1 MFNLFLD
8 VTQNYCHIAI
18 FNKRD
23 IIKNISIKTNN
34 NLTDLVVEHID
45 KLIRKSKITYKN
57 INSLYILIG
66 PGSFTGVK
74 VATTIAKT
82 WLVVNKVNIYM
93 MNSLRFQ
100 IPSNSG
106 ISVID
111 AKSNKWYMC
120 VIKNSKYIIKPK
132 LITNDE
138 LKKTITKYEKLHIYK
153 NFNDTNVF
161 NNLLLLYKKFTLLTS
176 IKNLKPLY
184 IKNSI

>member
-1 MFNLFLD
+1 
-8 VTQNYCHIAI
+8 
-18 FNKRD
+18 
-23 IIKNISIKTNN
+23 
-34 NLTDLVVEHID
+34 
-45 KLIRKSKITYKN
+45 
-57 INSLYILIG
+57 
-66 PGSFTGVK
+66 
-74 VATTIAKT
+74 
-82 WLVVNKVNIYM
+82 M